1 MLEDS
6 FAEYEEEGK
15 RQHREVFEERILK
28 KAIQILWGEKPDK
41 IHRNAGSLWFD
52 KDGRSYFL
60 MIEECYPD

>member
-1 MLEDS
+1 MTEHN
-6 FAEYEEEGK
+6 FAEYEGELTRGW
-15 RQHREVFEERILK
+15 REWNHNRILEE
-28 KAIQILWGEKPDK
+28 AIEILWGEKPDK

>member
-1 MLEDS
+1 MS
-6 FAEYEEEGK
+6 NFAEYEEEFK
-15 RQHREVFEERILK
+15 RGWREWNHNRILEE
-28 KAIQILWGEKPDK
+28 AIEILWGEKPDK